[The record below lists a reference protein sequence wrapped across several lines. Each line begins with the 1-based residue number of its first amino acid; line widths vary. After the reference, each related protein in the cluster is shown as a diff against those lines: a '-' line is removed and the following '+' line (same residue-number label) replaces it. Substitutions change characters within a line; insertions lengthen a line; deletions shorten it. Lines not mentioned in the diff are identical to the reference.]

1 MVQVGHRHI
10 FAILTAV
17 CCLFGWAAAHAQNV
31 LSVQVD
37 AADPIEFAD
46 FDTGWAFAMT
56 QQEATI
62 TLLADITRTQT
73 INYRPTAADG
83 RHTLDLNNFTITD
96 NTSDRLLVINKEDAK
111 LTITD
116 HSATQGGC
124 LSKRMESDVSI
135 YVVTVYHGELELA
148 GGNIYCEN
156 TIDDPDDKNWHPAV
170 ALNSS
175 GTLDAVIRVSGGIIE
190 SVSKH
195 TAYAISSYNS
205 VYITGGNLRATVT
218 KYKNARALSQQ
229 KGTAYVDGGTFEA
242 YAKGT
247 GITAFTVCAASWI
260 DTISGDAQCGEVYIN
275 GGTIIAETETNNACA
290 VRADANV
297 MRVNSGDIVKAQGT
311 MHISGGTFIVRA
323 PNPSASQV
331 FAAVSN
337 GARFFDNATPHHM
350 LEESLGVMNIS
361 GGNFTV
367 DTRDAE
373 GNYVDNADNIDL
385 LRNWGTLNVSGGTF
399 TLYQHNG
406 GTGIGCYRNKVTVT
420 GNPIFTIHG
429 ARNTRGVIAGP
440 WNHASYCDA
449 DAFKNKAEIE
459 IFGGTFNV
467 VSDSIDGN
475 SIAAWASGGLSAES
489 DNGAAGYAMQATVTI
504 HNGQFT
510 SIHPHENY
518 AYIFRQDD
526 TKTGAYGTAEAK
538 IIVYDGKFR
547 ALTGTE
553 TENTPNGRNIISPLE
568 LAYLAGGYYVNYC
581 QLATHAND
589 DCCVI
594 PLTEADPEYAEGYRY
609 TVAPGPRVAK
619 VTTGSTERFYS
630 SFARAFSQAQKHP
643 KATITLL
650 SDIDYIGETL
660 NYNAAPDNA
669 VTTFDLNGHSL
680 VVKDLTTTF
689 CVVDKDN
696 TTLTI
701 KDSGTGGLFG
711 ITGSSRYGYL
721 LVLRKGKVILES
733 GTLFSENTSTGM
745 YTVQVVANGTNDAV
759 MEIKGGKIQA
769 ASASSTYAVLAKNM
783 SDQAAS
789 LVTVSGGEV
798 EASSTGRYAFGLTAA
813 SGGKITVT
821 GTPKISA
828 TDATYETQALRAE
841 PGGTIDVQG
850 GRFSAVKGQI
860 AYRADDAT
868 IALRGGYFNELS
880 DETFRQQIEHFFAPP
895 YYSFPTTNA
904 ERSAYGAEYKWKVE
918 ELSEKGFR
926 ADIVDVDNT
935 NHTLTLN
942 VSHWDLAGWP
952 YHVNKTAYAQTAR
965 AADQTMKIAYT
976 GEPGDTA
983 YILVQKYRTDGAV
996 ASHHTYVIPQEITS
1010 DTTITTDQHRPL
1022 FVKRAT
1028 LTVDGNISTQK
1039 IYVAPDAKIVVK
1051 SGKRL
1056 TAEALVLRTTPE
1068 HAAELENAGAVAGP
1082 VYYTRIITSKDAYFP
1097 FGLPVNCE
1105 LSTVGLSNGAPINY
1119 LSGSGWV
1126 LRSYR
1131 ESSRAVNGAAGY
1143 NWETLP
1149 TVGTIAGGVGYE
1161 MFSGVDYYREFYFP
1175 VDLSQLTNRVAVS
1188 HSDGEPT
1195 EAGWNLLVSPF
1206 THTYTHTPAP
1216 EGIVVAWMQP
1226 DGSFYQEM
1234 PTAIPPAK
1242 PFAYQVADNGYLSFE
1257 DQALVDQS
1265 VQWLRL
1271 DITDADG
1278 AIDQTTVY
1286 SHPTRYTQT
1295 YQTGI
1300 DVAKQSLTASRPLL
1314 YSSLEYGDMAF
1325 AGVSDV
1331 RLDQGIALTLYSPKA
1346 QSLTVSLRDN
1356 EWLDRLEEVWLI
1368 DTRTGS
1374 ETDLFDSDYTFDTD
1388 EGTTRGRLFLRG
1400 RFTIPPSTLDID
1412 PVSDASTQGRSNA
1425 QKLLIRD
1432 KLYIR
1437 TNGHLYDAMG
1447 NLIK

>member
-62 TLLADITRTQT
+62 TLLADVTRTQT

-124 LSKRMESDVSI
+124 LYKRMESDVNI
-135 YVVTVYHGELELA
+135 YTVAVYQGELEMA
-148 GGNIYCEN
+148 GGKLYCEN

-229 KGTAYVDGGTFEA
+229 KGTAYVDGGTLEA

-297 MRVNSGDIVKAQGT
+297 MRVNSGDIVKAHGT

-337 GARFFDNATPHHM
+337 GARFFDDETPHH
-350 LEESLGVMNIS
+350 LIEESLGVLNIS
-361 GGNFTV
+361 GGDFTV

-373 GNYVDNADNIDL
+373 ENYVDNADNIDL

-420 GNPIFTIHG
+420 GNPVFTIHG
-429 ARNTRGVIAGP
+429 ARNTRGVVAGP

-449 DAFKNKAEIE
+449 DASKNKAEIE

-475 SIAAWASGGLSAES
+475 SIAAWAYGGLSAES

-504 HNGQFT
+504 HDGQFT

-568 LAYLAGGYYVNYC
+568 LAYLAGGYYVNYS

-609 TVAPGPRVAK
+609 TVVPGPRVAK

-669 VTTFDLNGHSL
+669 STTLDLNGHTL
-680 VVKDLTTTF
+680 MMNELTSTF
-689 CVVDKDN
+689 CIIDKDN
-696 TTLTI
+696 ATFTI
-701 KDSGTGGLFG
+701 KDSGTGGVFG
-711 ITGSSRYGYL
+711 ITYSTYYGYL
-721 LVLRKGKVILES
+721 LVLRKGKAILES

-828 TDATYETQALRAE
+828 TDATYEAQALRAE

-880 DETFRQQIEHFFAPP
+880 DETFRHQIEHFFAPP

-952 YHVNKTAYAQTAR
+952 YLVNKTAYAQTAR

-1039 IYVAPDAKIVVK
+1039 IYVAPNAKIVVN

-1056 TAEALVLRTTPE
+1056 TAEALVLRTNPE

-1126 LRSYR
+1126 LRSYS

-1149 TVGTIAGGVGYE
+1149 TTGTIAGGVGYE

-1175 VDLSQLTNRVAVS
+1175 VDLSQLTNRVEVS
-1188 HSDGEPT
+1188 HSAGEPSQ
-1195 EAGWNLLVSPF
+1195 AGWNLLVSPF
-1206 THTYTHTPAP
+1206 THTYTHTPVP

-1242 PFAYQVADNGYLSFE
+1242 PFAYQAADNGYLSFE

-1265 VQWLRL
+1265 IQWIRL

-1300 DVAKQSLTASRPLL
+1300 DVAKQSLEASRPLL
-1314 YSSLEYGDMAF
+1314 FSSLAYGDMAF

-1346 QSLTVSLRDN
+1346 QSLTVSLCDN

-1388 EGTTRGRLFLRG
+1388 EGTTRGRLLLRG

-1412 PVSDASTQGRSNA
+1412 PVSDASTQGKVQA

>member
-73 INYRPTAADG
+73 INYRPAAADA
-83 RHTLDLNNFTITD
+83 RHIFDLNNHTITD
-96 NTSDRLLVINKEDAK
+96 NTSDRLLVVNKADAK

-124 LSKRMESDVSI
+124 LYKRMESDVNI
-135 YVVTVYHGELELA
+135 YTIAVYQGELEMA
-148 GGNIYCEN
+148 GGKLYCEN
-156 TIDDPDDKNWHPAV
+156 TIDDPDEDNWHPAV
-170 ALNSS
+170 ALNSTS
-175 GTLDAVIRVSGGIIE
+175 SPDAVIRVTGGMVE
-190 SVSKH
+190 SVATM
-195 TAYAISSYNS
+195 TAYAISSYS
-205 VYITGGNLRATVT
+205 SLYITGGHMRATVT

-229 KGTAYVDGGTFEA
+229 RGVAYIYGGTLEAFAVGTALSSYTVAATGWIGTTEDVV
-242 YAKGT
+242 Y
-247 GITAFTVCAASWI
+247 S
-260 DTISGDAQCGEVYIN
+260 GEVYIS
-275 GGTIIAETETNNACA
+275 GGTFLAETETNNVCV
-290 VRADANV
+290 VRTEADIKKF
-297 MRVNSGDIVKAQGT
+297 GDRIVKARGK
-311 MHISGGTFIVRA
+311 MHISGGTFTARA
-323 PNPSASQV
+323 SDPSARQI

-337 GARFFDNATPHHM
+337 GSRLFDDQTPHHL
-350 LEESLGVMNIS
+350 LEESLSEMTIS
-361 GGNFTV
+361 GGTFLV
-367 DTRDAE
+367 DTRDDE
-373 GNYVDNADNIDL
+373 GNYVPNESNIDL
-385 LRNWGTLNVSGGTF
+385 LRNWGKLDISGGTF
-399 TLYQHNG
+399 TIYQYKG
-406 GTGIGCYRNKVTVT
+406 ATGIGCYRNKVTVT
-420 GNPIFTIHG
+420 GNPTFNIYG
-429 ARNTRGVIAGP
+429 AYSTRGVIAGP
-440 WNHASYCDA
+440 WNHEHYCDA
-449 DAFKNKAEIE
+449 DASKNKAEIE

-475 SIAAWASGGLSAES
+475 SIAAWANGGLSAES

-568 LAYLAGGYYVNYC
+568 LAYLAGGYYVNYS

-609 TVAPGPRVAK
+609 TVVPGPGVAK

-798 EASSTGRYAFGLTAA
+798 EASSTGRYAFALTAA

-880 DETFRQQIEHFFAPP
+880 DETFRHQIEHFCAPP

-952 YHVNKTAYAQTAR
+952 YHINKAAYAQTAR
-965 AADQTMKIAYT
+965 AVDQTMKIAYT

-1039 IYVAPDAKIVVK
+1039 IYVAPDAKIVVN

-1068 HAAELENAGAVAGP
+1068 RAAELENAGAVAGP

-1149 TVGTIAGGVGYE
+1149 TVGTITGGVGYE

-1175 VDLSQLTNRVAVS
+1175 IDLSQLTNRVTVT
-1188 HSDGEPT
+1188 HSDGEPSQ
-1195 EAGWNLLVSPF
+1195 AGWNLLVSPF

-1242 PFAYQVADNGYLSFE
+1242 PFAYQAADNGYLSFE

-1265 VQWLRL
+1265 VQWIHL

-1314 YSSLEYGDMAF
+1314 YSSLAYGDMAF

-1331 RLDQGIALTLYSPKA
+1331 RLDQGIALTLYSPKS

-1368 DTRTGS
+1368 DMQTGS

-1412 PVSDASTQGRSNA
+1412 PVSDASTQGKVQA
-1425 QKLLIRD
+1425 QKLLVRD

>member
-175 GTLDAVIRVSGGIIE
+175 GTIDAVIRVSGGIIE

-290 VRADANV
+290 VRAEANV
-297 MRVNSGDIVKAQGT
+297 MRVNSGDIVKAHGT

-420 GNPIFTIHG
+420 GNPVFNIYG
-429 ARNTRGVIAGP
+429 AYSTRGVIAGP
-440 WNHASYCDA
+440 WNHEHYCDV
-449 DAFKNKAEIE
+449 DASKNKAEIE

-475 SIAAWASGGLSAES
+475 SIAAWAYGGLSAES

-568 LAYLAGGYYVNYC
+568 LAYLAGGYYVNYS

-609 TVAPGPRVAK
+609 TVVPGPGVAK

-669 VTTFDLNGHSL
+669 VTTFDLNGHTL
-680 VVKDLTTTF
+680 MMNELTSTF
-689 CVVDKDN
+689 CIIDKDN
-696 TTLTI
+696 ATFTI

-721 LVLRKGKVILES
+721 LVLRKGKAILES

-904 ERSAYGAEYKWKVE
+904 EQSAYGAEYKWKVE

-965 AADQTMKIAYT
+965 AVDQTMKIAYT

-1039 IYVAPDAKIVVK
+1039 IYVAPDAKIVVN

-1056 TAEALVLRTTPE
+1056 TAEALVLRTNPE

-1126 LRSYR
+1126 LRSYS

-1149 TVGTIAGGVGYE
+1149 TTGTIAGGVGYE

-1175 VDLSQLTNRVAVS
+1175 IDLSQLTNRVAVS
-1188 HSDGEPT
+1188 HSAGEPT

-1216 EGIVVAWMQP
+1216 EGVVVAWMMP

-1242 PFAYQVADNGYLSFE
+1242 PFAYQAADNGYLSFE
-1257 DQALVDQS
+1257 DQALVDQA
-1265 VQWLRL
+1265 VQWIRL

-1278 AIDQTTVY
+1278 TIDQTTVY

-1346 QSLTVSLRDN
+1346 QPLTVSLRDN
-1356 EWLDRLEEVWLI
+1356 EWLDRLKEVWLI